1 MSRDSIVKYAKSPEI
16 VQRFSE
22 IVGDARAAN
31 IYVNSVIVAVA
42 SNERLQQ
49 CTPQSVMKSA
59 ADAAILGLSV
69 DPNLKEAYLV
79 PYKDQCTMQVGWR
92 GVRNMAY
99 NSGKVHNMNVGR
111 IYEGQ
116 EWIEDQL
123 TGQARIEGIAT
134 SKKPVGYFAY
144 LETRD
149 HRIHTLFMSVEDIND
164 HKQKYSPGWNRQ
176 DSAWNKDFDKMAK
189 KTVLKQML
197 YQWAELSPIAVELDD
212 IENTSIGEDFPDP
225 GEVTIIEP
233 EKIGS
238 RQILKELG
246 YDDDEGVFDD
256 YDNSDDDIEDAE
268 YQDVT
273 EPEPEPAPAPVVKP
287 KPAPQQKKETPTNYP
302 GSSSEFYS
310 MVVAGGFPHVGVKDA
325 KKALEAAK
333 GELDI
338 AYETVKNLSTEREAM
353 NKNPKQAAQ
362 KDLF

>member
-16 VQRFSE
+16 VQRFTE
-22 IVGDARAAN
+22 IVGDQRAAN
-31 IYVNSVIVAVA
+31 VYVNSVIVAVA
-42 SNERLQQ
+42 SNDRLQQ

-123 TGQARIEGIAT
+123 TGEARIEGSAT

-149 HRIHTLFMSVEDIND
+149 HRIHTLYMSIDDIHE

-197 YQWAELSPIAVELDD
+197 YQWAELSPIALELDD
-212 IENTSIGEDFPDP
+212 IENTNIGEDFPDP

-233 EKIGS
+233 EKIG
-238 RQILKELG
+238 RKQIMRDLG
-246 YDDDEGVFDD
+246 YDDDDDDDPEPDIDDRDLIEDGVFE
-256 YDNSDDDIEDAE
+256 DIPA
-268 YQDVT
+268 
-273 EPEPEPAPAPVVKP
+273 PEPEP
-287 KPAPQQKKETPTNYP
+287 KPAPKRAVKKEIPTNYP
-302 GSSSEFYS
+302 GSSSEFYA
-310 MVVAGGFPHVGVKDA
+310 MIATGDIPFVGVRDA
-325 KKALEAAK
+325 KKALEQAK

-338 AYETVKNLSTEREAM
+338 AYEMVLSLSAERKAVNEGQQ
-353 NKNPKQAAQ
+353 PG
-362 KDLF
+362 LI